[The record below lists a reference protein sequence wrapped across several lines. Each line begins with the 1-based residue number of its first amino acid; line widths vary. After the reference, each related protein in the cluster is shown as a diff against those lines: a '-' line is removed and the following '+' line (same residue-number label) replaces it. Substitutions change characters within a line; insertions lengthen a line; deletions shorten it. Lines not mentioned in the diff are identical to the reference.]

1 MAKKAYSKPMLKS
14 EAFVPQSYV
23 AACGDTNKVYKFI
36 CDAGVSFGQYYVI
49 EDTNNNGVLDGSWK
63 FNVLD
68 ISWEWSGN
76 DKYRS
81 GYHPCHKT
89 HDASTTDEFINGFM
103 TERNYKGEITSTT
116 KVIIWTDNGTNTHCT
131 TNLNMSSWETA
142 KS

>member
-23 AACGDTNKVYKFI
+23 AACVDTNMVYKFE
-36 CDAGVSFGQYYVI
+36 CNAGVSRWYDVI
-49 EDTNNNGVLDGSWK
+49 EDTNDNGVLDGSWK
-63 FNVLD
+63 YHLF
-68 ISWEWSGN
+68 SGWEWSGD

-81 GYHPCHKT
+81 VYHPCGKT

-103 TERNYKGEITSTT
+103 TTRNSLTGEITSTT

>member
-23 AACGDTNKVYKFI
+23 AACGETNKVYKFK
-36 CDAGVSFGQYYVI
+36 CDAGYSFWQYYVI
-49 EDTNNNGVLDGSWK
+49 EDTNGNGVLDGSW
-63 FNVLD
+63 N
-68 ISWEWSGN
+68 SYWEWSGD

-81 GYHPCHKT
+81 AYHPCGKT

-103 TERNYKGEITSTT
+103 IARLAGEIISTK

-131 TNLNMSSWETA
+131 TNLNMDTWETA

>member
-1 MAKKAYSKPMLKS
+1 MAKKVYSKPMLKS

-23 AACGDTNKVYKFI
+23 AACGDSGPVYKFT
-36 CDAGVSFGQYYVI
+36 CDAGVSTGDYYVI

-63 FNVLD
+63 SGFLGLLY
-68 ISWEWSGN
+68 WSGD
-76 DKYRS
+76 DKYRA
-81 GYHPCHKT
+81 GYHPCRKT

-103 TERNYKGEITSTT
+103 TERDYYGKITSTT
-116 KVIIWTDNGTNTHCT
+116 KVIIWTDNGTDTHCT

>member
-23 AACGDTNKVYKFI
+23 AACGDTNMVYKFE
-36 CDAGVSFGQYYVI
+36 CNAGVPNGTYYVI

-63 FNVLD
+63 NVGFLD
-68 ISWEWSGN
+68 WEWSGD

-81 GYHPCHKT
+81 RYEPCGKT
-89 HDASTTDEFINGFM
+89 HDASTTDEFISGFM
-103 TERNYKGEITSTT
+103 TERFLGKITSTT

-131 TNLNMSSWETA
+131 TNLDKNSWTTA